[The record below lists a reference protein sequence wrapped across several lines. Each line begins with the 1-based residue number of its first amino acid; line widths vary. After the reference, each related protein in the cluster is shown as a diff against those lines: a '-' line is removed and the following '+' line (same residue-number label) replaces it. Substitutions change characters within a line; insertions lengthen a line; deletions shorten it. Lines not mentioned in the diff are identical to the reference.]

1 MSILRV
7 TVDGKTF
14 DIRLQVDP
22 ADPERFTAEVEGQA
36 PVGEVTSPLLEV
48 FAPLGE
54 NQNLLEWAIIDNKP
68 YELIFDK
75 DLDWIHTWS
84 GRHALVIRD
93 LETAFTRA
101 PSGDGRVK
109 APIPGL
115 IAKLLVEREARVEI
129 GQPLLVLEAMKMENE
144 IRATR
149 SGTISDLRVQPG
161 QTVTMGEVL
170 VEIT

>member
-7 TVDGKTF
+7 TVDGRAY
-14 DIRLQVDP
+14 DVRLQADP
-22 ADPERFTAEVEGQA
+22 ADPERFLAEVDGRT
-36 PVGEVTSPLLEV
+36 VEVI
-48 FAPLGE
+48 APLGD
-54 NQNLLEWAIIDNKP
+54 NPNGLEWAIIGNKP
-68 YELIFDK
+68 YELVLDK

-84 GRHALVIRD
+84 GRHTLAIRD
-93 LETAFTRA
+93 LEAAFVRM

-115 IAKLLVEREARVEI
+115 IARLLVAPGAPVEI

-144 IRATR
+144 IRASR
-149 SGTISDLRVQPG
+149 SGIIADLRVQPG

-170 VEIT
+170 AEIA